1 MKIRM
6 KLLKNSEIMVARYKL
21 AWMIYWSDL
30 MAEVIGLRLKIPAKL
45 RKKTAITRLD
55 LLKIASKNFLRNG
68 AATIQSAV
76 LLKKFLRK

>member
-6 KLLKNSEIMVARYKL
+6 KLLKSLEIMVARYKL

-55 LLKIASKNFLRNG
+55 LLSQASKNFLRNG

-76 LLKKFLRK
+76 RLKKFLRK

>member
-1 MKIRM
+1 MKTRM
-6 KLLKNSEIMVARYKL
+6 KLLKSLEIMVARYKL

-30 MAEVIGLRLKIPAKL
+30 MAEVIGLKLKTPAKL

-76 LLKKFLRK
+76 RLKKFLRK

>member
-1 MKIRM
+1 MKTRM
-6 KLLKNSEIMVARYKL
+6 KLLKSLEIMVARYKL

-55 LLKIASKNFLRNG
+55 LLSQASKNFLRNG

-76 LLKKFLRK
+76 RLKKFLRK